1 MATIRLYATASQ
13 LATIREFVAQ
23 AGRDSGL
30 GERAVLE
37 LQLAVDEICTNAIK
51 HGYEGEGGEIEVQI
65 VPAEDGVRVTVRDW
79 GKTFD
84 PQGVPTPDVTAPLEQ
99 RPLGGLGL
107 YLVQQLM
114 DQVRFEFDAETG
126 NTVTMLKKTCRED
139 KE

>member
-1 MATIRLYATASQ
+1 MATICLYATASQ

-65 VPAEDGVRVTVRDW
+65 VPAEDGVWVTVRDW

-126 NTVTMLKKTCRED
+126 NTVTMLKKACRED